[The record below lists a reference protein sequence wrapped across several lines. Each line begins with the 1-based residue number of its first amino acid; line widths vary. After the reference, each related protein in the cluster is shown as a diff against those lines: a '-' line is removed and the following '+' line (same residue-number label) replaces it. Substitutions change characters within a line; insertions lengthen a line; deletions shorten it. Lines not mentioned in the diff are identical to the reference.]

1 MPFFGFERVM
11 SCTRADLAR
20 WLTEFSGSDHGMAA
34 SGEARIAQPWG
45 TLTVTTQEMPERRIG
60 LARFKALQVR
70 FIAPESDEAQAQAR
84 EWITRFDRHTQR
96 GGG

>member
-1 MPFFGFERVM
+1 MPFFGFDRVM

-20 WLTEFSGSDHGMAA
+20 WLTEFSGSDHGMAT
-34 SGEARIAQPWG
+34 SGEARISQPWG
-45 TLTVTTQEMPERRIG
+45 ILTVTTEEMPERRIG

-70 FIAPESDEAQAQAR
+70 FIAPEGEEAQAR